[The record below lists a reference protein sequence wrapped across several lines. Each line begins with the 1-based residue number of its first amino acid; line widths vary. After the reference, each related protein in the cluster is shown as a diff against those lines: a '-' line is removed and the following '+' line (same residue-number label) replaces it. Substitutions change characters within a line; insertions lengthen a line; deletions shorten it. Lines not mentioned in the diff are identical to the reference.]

1 MVRLTIKYPFFDG
14 FICTKKIT
22 LINAQKLYLLILK
35 WLSLFVQ
42 HGGHTRLFTLAVNLI
57 HTQVFIT
64 LSKLLSLLPMVFAS
78 LQAQNYPLDGA
89 DNWDQTGF
97 KLLNIVPL
105 LWSWISWDQLYHLS
119 DPTTT
124 PYFLKNGTPAT
135 LSQNN
140 PDVIVSCS
148 CVSLCHVVNMCY
160 CVSFPSNPI
169 FQKRKFA
176 RDKCFIGGFCW
187 IEVCCRISTL
197 SYSSPIPTNHDRS
210 HYGCG
215 PMCTY
220 HRLSAITHCTRNIE
234 QHPSMLWP
242 HSRE

>member
-105 LWSWISWDQLYHLS
+105 LWSWISLDQLYHLS

-124 PYFLKNGTPAT
+124 PYFLKTGF
-135 LSQNN
+135 LLLCHKIIQMFW
-140 PDVIVSCS
+140 
-148 CVSLCHVVNMCY
+148 CHVVVKAY
-160 CVSFPSNPI
+160 HV
-169 FQKRKFA
+169 FA

>member
-1 MVRLTIKYPFFDG
+1 MSKSIHIRIRAAFKTNFLGFGSDHPPPPPPLMVRLTIKYPFFDG

-22 LINAQKLYLLILK
+22 LINAEKLYLLILK

-105 LWSWISWDQLYHLS
+105 LWS
-119 DPTTT
+119 
-124 PYFLKNGTPAT
+124 
-135 LSQNN
+135 
-140 PDVIVSCS
+140 
-148 CVSLCHVVNMCY
+148 
-160 CVSFPSNPI
+160 
-169 FQKRKFA
+169 
-176 RDKCFIGGFCW
+176 
-187 IEVCCRISTL
+187 
-197 SYSSPIPTNHDRS
+197 
-210 HYGCG
+210 
-215 PMCTY
+215 
-220 HRLSAITHCTRNIE
+220 
-234 QHPSMLWP
+234 
-242 HSRE
+242 

>member
-1 MVRLTIKYPFFDG
+1 
-14 FICTKKIT
+14 
-22 LINAQKLYLLILK
+22 
-35 WLSLFVQ
+35 
-42 HGGHTRLFTLAVNLI
+42 
-57 HTQVFIT
+57 
-64 LSKLLSLLPMVFAS
+64 MVFAS

-105 LWSWISWDQLYHLS
+105 LWSWISLDQLYHLS

-187 IEVCCRISTL
+187 IEVCSAYPRFLTVPRYRPTMTGVITAAVQCALTIVYRPLHIAHGILNNTPQCFDL
-197 SYSSPIPTNHDRS
+197 IPVSKLKRVILFLD
-210 HYGCG
+210 
-215 PMCTY
+215 
-220 HRLSAITHCTRNIE
+220 A
-234 QHPSMLWP
+234 
-242 HSRE
+242 

>member
-1 MVRLTIKYPFFDG
+1 MSKSIHIRIRAAFKTNFLG
-14 FICTKKIT
+14 FGSDHPPPTPTPYGPPHHKISVFWRVHIYKKIT

-105 LWSWISWDQLYHLS
+105 LWSWISLDQLYHLS

-124 PYFLKNGTPAT
+124 PYFQKTGFL
-135 LSQNN
+135 L
-140 PDVIVSCS
+140 
-148 CVSLCHVVNMCY
+148 LCHKIICSGVM
-160 CVSFPSNPI
+160 
-169 FQKRKFA
+169 
-176 RDKCFIGGFCW
+176 
-187 IEVCCRISTL
+187 
-197 SYSSPIPTNHDRS
+197 
-210 HYGCG
+210 
-215 PMCTY
+215 
-220 HRLSAITHCTRNIE
+220 
-234 QHPSMLWP
+234 
-242 HSRE
+242 